1 MRRCED
7 EKMRYRPPL
16 LEEPCA
22 QTLSGKSKT
31 YESTNPKDQRGQQ
44 PRSAQGVVLIVV
56 HVLHIAR
63 SVARVAGGH
72 SFGPRGDLLQIL
84 HRATELLDQ
93 RAQPGAR
100 DPRGTPQWLG
110 NIGEPQSLAK
120 KMPHQTTGL
129 DQVGLQALAVVPF
142 FRIEPANDIT
152 AGGTVRILG
161 VIRGRQSAV
170 HQAAPCEA
178 PLAVAFSDL
187 PAQLPHRQR
196 PTVQKV
202 GATREG
208 SNGTLRCSS
217 LELWATELWL
227 NCINQENII

>member
-1 MRRCED
+1 
-7 EKMRYRPPL
+7 
-16 LEEPCA
+16 
-22 QTLSGKSKT
+22 
-31 YESTNPKDQRGQQ
+31 
-44 PRSAQGVVLIVV
+44 
-56 HVLHIAR
+56 
-63 SVARVAGGH
+63 
-72 SFGPRGDLLQIL
+72 
-84 HRATELLDQ
+84 
-93 RAQPGAR
+93 
-100 DPRGTPQWLG
+100 
-110 NIGEPQSLAK
+110 
-120 KMPHQTTGL
+120 MPHQTTGL

>member
-1 MRRCED
+1 
-7 EKMRYRPPL
+7 
-16 LEEPCA
+16 
-22 QTLSGKSKT
+22 
-31 YESTNPKDQRGQQ
+31 
-44 PRSAQGVVLIVV
+44 
-56 HVLHIAR
+56 
-63 SVARVAGGH
+63 
-72 SFGPRGDLLQIL
+72 
-84 HRATELLDQ
+84 
-93 RAQPGAR
+93 
-100 DPRGTPQWLG
+100 
-110 NIGEPQSLAK
+110 
-120 KMPHQTTGL
+120 MPHQTTGL

-227 NCINQENII
+227 NCINQEYHLIVLGPNEAFGWYMLDLGTVGPLIPVAKRMASDKH